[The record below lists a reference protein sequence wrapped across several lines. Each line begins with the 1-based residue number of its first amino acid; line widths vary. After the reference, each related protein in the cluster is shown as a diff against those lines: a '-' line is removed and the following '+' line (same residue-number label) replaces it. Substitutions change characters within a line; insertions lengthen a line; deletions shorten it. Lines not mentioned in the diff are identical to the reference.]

1 MNEPREESSSDAFCP
16 LNGSILVV
24 DDNRVNRQI
33 LAQLLKKN
41 GHRVETAENGKE
53 ALEII
58 AHQQFDLILLDILMP
73 EIDGFQVLE
82 QLKASPIYRHI
93 PVLVISGLED
103 IDNIV
108 RCIEMGAED
117 YLLKPFNPAIL
128 KARISACL
136 EKKRLH
142 DELAFTFQEVSRQR
156 DSIEEKNRQILDSI
170 HYARRI
176 QKAILPQPAMLDHY
190 LKNYFLIFQPKDIVS
205 GDFFWM
211 YVRPST
217 PTPQI
222 FVAVADCTG
231 HGVPGAFMSMIGT
244 TLLNQIIGDEGILE
258 PAQILNRL
266 HIGVQKILNQNE
278 QDSETQDGMEICLC
292 KIEGYSVTFA
302 GANRPLYLVNQT
314 ETGDLKVEEIKGD
327 RKPIGG
333 RELNLPRVFTNCEI
347 SVGDGTRL
355 FLTTD
360 GYADQAGPDRG
371 RIGTKHLKKFLME
384 TSAFTIGD
392 QKSALTNFLVEY
404 QAGEPQ
410 RDDTTI
416 LGLELPLTPTET
428 DSGEVKP
435 FALTWNI
442 NL

>member
-1 MNEPREESSSDAFCP
+1 MDEHREVLDTNTFCS
-16 LNGSILVV
+16 LNGTILVV

-33 LAQLLKKN
+33 LSQLLKKSDYQ
-41 GHRVETAENGKE
+41 VKTAENGKE
-53 ALEII
+53 ALELIV
-58 AHQQFDLILLDILMP
+58 HQQFDIILLDILMP
-73 EIDGFQVLE
+73 EIDGFQVLK
-82 QLKASPIYRHI
+82 QLKASPHYRHI

-108 RCIEMGAED
+108 RSIEMGAED

-142 DELAFTFQEVSRQR
+142 DELSFAFQEVSRQR
-156 DSIEEKNRQILDSI
+156 DSIEEKNRQIVDSI
-170 HYARRI
+170 QYARRI
-176 QKAILPQPAMLDHY
+176 QKAILPQPALLDHY

-211 YVRPST
+211 YVRPGRS
-217 PTPQI
+217 TPQI

-314 ETGDLKVEEIKGD
+314 ATSDLKVEEIKGD

-333 RELNLPRVFTNCEI
+333 RELNIPRVFTNCEI

-360 GYADQAGPDRG
+360 GYADQAGPGRS
-371 RIGTKHLKKFLME
+371 RIGTKQLKKFLME
-384 TSAFTIGD
+384 TTHLTLAD
-392 QKSALTNFLVEY
+392 QKSKLVSDLAHY
-404 QAGEPQ
+404 QDGEPQ
-410 RDDTTI
+410 RDDITI

>member
-1 MNEPREESSSDAFCP
+1 MDEHREESNPNTVCP

-24 DDNRVNRQI
+24 EDNRVNRQI

-41 GHRVETAENGKE
+41 RYQVETAENGKE
-53 ALEII
+53 ALELV
-58 AHQQFDLILLDILMP
+58 ARQQFDVILLDILMP

-82 QLKASPIYRHI
+82 QLKASPRYRHI

-108 RCIEMGAED
+108 RSIEMGAED
-117 YLLKPFNPAIL
+117 YLLKPFNQAIL
-128 KARISACL
+128 KARLSACL

-156 DSIEEKNRQILDSI
+156 DSIEEKNRQIVDSI

-176 QKAILPQPAMLDHY
+176 QKAILPQPTVLDHY
-190 LKNYFLIFQPKDIVS
+190 LKNYFLIFRPKDIVS
-205 GDFFWM
+205 GDFFWI
-211 YVRPST
+211 YVRPGHT
-217 PTPQI
+217 TPQV

-314 ETGDLKVEEIKGD
+314 ETGDHKVEEIKGD

-333 RELNLPRVFTNCEI
+333 RELNIPRVFTNCEI

-371 RIGTKHLKKFLME
+371 RIGTKYLKKSLVE
-384 TSAFTIGD
+384 TSRLSLVD
-392 QKSALTNFLVEY
+392 QKSALTNFLVQY

-410 RDDTTI
+410 RDDITI
-416 LGLELPLTPTET
+416 LGLELPLTPTES

>member
-1 MNEPREESSSDAFCP
+1 MDEHREESNPNTFCP

-24 DDNRVNRQI
+24 DDNRINRQI

-41 GHRVETAENGKE
+41 RYQVETAENGKE
-53 ALEII
+53 ALELV
-58 AHQQFDLILLDILMP
+58 ARQQFDVILLDILMP

-82 QLKASPIYRHI
+82 QLKTSPRYRHI

-117 YLLKPFNPAIL
+117 YLLKPFNQAIL

-142 DELAFTFQEVSRQR
+142 DELAYTFQEVSRQR

-211 YVRPST
+211 YVRPSS

-278 QDSETQDGMEICLC
+278 HDSETQDGMEICLC

-314 ETGDLKVEEIKGD
+314 EAGDLKVEEIKGD

-371 RIGTKHLKKFLME
+371 RIGTKHLKKSLVE
-384 TSAFTIGD
+384 TSRLSLVD
-392 QKSALTNFLVEY
+392 QKSALTNFLVQY

-410 RDDTTI
+410 RDDITI
-416 LGLELPLTPTET
+416 LGLELPLTPTES